1 MDGIRKL
8 RSNQSCDSK
17 AINTHHSPVFAIKAA
32 CTLVWVSLD
41 APEHFN
47 PVLGY
52 LLLGIILTD
61 YALITK
67 LFPFMYM

>member
-17 AINTHHSPVFAIKAA
+17 AINTHSFTCI
-32 CTLVWVSLD
+32 CNQGRIWVSLD
-41 APEHFN
+41 APKRFN

-52 LLLGIILTD
+52 QLLGVILTD